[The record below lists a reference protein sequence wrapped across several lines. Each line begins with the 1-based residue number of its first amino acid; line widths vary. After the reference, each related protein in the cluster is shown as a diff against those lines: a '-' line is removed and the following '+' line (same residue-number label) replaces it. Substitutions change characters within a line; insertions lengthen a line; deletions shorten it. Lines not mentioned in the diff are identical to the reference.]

1 MDLWRSFK
9 LHEKVNKILRILDRR
24 ESKPTKVCNLASAY
38 IPSMRIE
45 ITKGLPCVP
54 QLQR

>member
-24 ESKPTKVCNLASAY
+24 EIKPTKVCNLASAY
-38 IPSMRIE
+38 VPSMRIE